1 MSSLKHKTVHAMSWA
16 IVERFAVQIVNLVA
30 SMVLARILTPSE
42 YGVVAIVMMFL
53 TISQVFVDLGLS
65 QSLVANKTNDEK
77 EYSAVFTFNLIVS
90 IILYLLLATNASFI
104 ADYFNTPALKQVIPV
119 LSLSIITNALCIV
132 HRVRLQKELN
142 FKRQALIQVP
152 GLVLSLATAIMMAL
166 NGFGVWSLVAQQL
179 VLQVYGVGAYWYLS
193 HWRPHITLHSGSLV
207 PHMRYGSFVALTG
220 IFSSIFHY
228 VYDFLIGK
236 FFSKELLAHYSR
248 AFAVKQLPH
257 ENLALPVVNVSFPL
271 FSSVKDDARDL
282 KNKYLKV
289 LQQLSFLVFP
299 VYFFM
304 AVSSTEIVRVL
315 FGSQWGIAGGY
326 LFWLSISGMFQHVTS
341 LNGTLFKLHFKNVRI
356 SFILEIVS
364 KSFFLAGAVLLIP
377 YGVEALLIF
386 HSCFSAAF
394 MFFWMFNLQWFSGIS
409 FLDQFKI
416 ILLPIAVSLFAAI
429 LPYFIRADQ
438 LKTGVLVI
446 LVLKGLIF
454 LAIFLLLSFLFL
466 KKEMLEVIKSLRLRF
481 SF

>member
-16 IVERFAVQIVNLVA
+16 IVERFAVQIVNLAA

-65 QSLVANKTNDEK
+65 QSLVANKTNQEK

-90 IILYLLLATNASFI
+90 IIIYLLLAFNASFI
-104 ADYFNTPALKQVIPV
+104 AGYFNTPALKQVIPV

-152 GLVLSLATAIMMAL
+152 GLVLSLVTAIIMAL

-179 VLQVYGVGAYWYLS
+179 VLQVYGVGAYWYMS
-193 HWRPHITLHSGSLV
+193 HWRPHITLHRGSLA
-207 PHMRYGSFVALTG
+207 PHMRYGSFVALAG

-271 FSSVKDDARDL
+271 FSSVKDDANDL

-315 FGSQWGIAGGY
+315 FGSQWGIAGDY

-341 LNGTLFKLHFKNVRI
+341 LNGTIFKLHLKNVRI
-356 SFILEIVS
+356 SFILEIIS

-377 YGVEALLIF
+377 YGVEVLLIF
-386 HSCFSAAF
+386 HGCFSVAF
-394 MFFWMFNLQWFSGIS
+394 MVFWMFNLQWFSGIS

-416 ILLPIAVSLFAAI
+416 IFLPLAVSLLSAI
-429 LPYFIRADQ
+429 LPYFINAGQ

-446 LVLKGLIF
+446 LVFKGLIF

-466 KKEMLEVIKSLRLRF
+466 KKEMLEVIRSLRLRF